1 MAVSESFKEPCIRIV
16 SSYREMVN
24 QSRNKEVVRVRL
36 CSILSSSGQDLAFL
50 LVKGFIKGFKSLTS
64 PTHATQRHQQ
74 IYSNKH
80 RVE

>member
-1 MAVSESFKEPCIRIV
+1 MAVSESFKEPCIRIG

-36 CSILSSSGQDLAFL
+36 CSILSGGGRDLAFL
-50 LVKGFIKGFKSLTS
+50 SVKGFIKGFKGLTS

-74 IYSNKH
+74 IVANTA
-80 RVE
+80 